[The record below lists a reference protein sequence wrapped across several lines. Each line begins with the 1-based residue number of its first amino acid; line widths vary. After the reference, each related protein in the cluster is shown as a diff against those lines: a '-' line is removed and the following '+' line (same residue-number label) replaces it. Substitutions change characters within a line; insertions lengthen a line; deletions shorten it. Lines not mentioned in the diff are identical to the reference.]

1 MDLTYEFHQSLINI
15 NFLVNNTLIS
25 LKRKIPSRELPHVNI
40 VTNNLSQ
47 SYTRDVKI
55 AKFDF
60 KSYFWCT
67 TLGISVWNMAL
78 ILCRNWC
85 KRSMWSSLA
94 TVESQ
99 AISLTPT
106 SWTQIGQMGVL
117 PFFYC
122 RRLWVLFYNM
132 YISFSKS
139 KTLIFFIEKG

>member
-1 MDLTYEFHQSLINI
+1 MQYILYQSHQSLINV

-25 LKRKIPSRELPHVNI
+25 LKREIPSRELPHVNI

-117 PFFYC
+117 PFFIVEDYGC
-122 RRLWVLFYNM
+122 YFIICIFLFQ
-132 YISFSKS
+132 SQKP
-139 KTLIFFIEKG
+139 LIFS

>member
-1 MDLTYEFHQSLINI
+1 MQYILYQSHPPLINV

-117 PFFYC
+117 PFFIVKDYGC
-122 RRLWVLFYNM
+122 YFIICIFLFQSQKPLN
-132 YISFSKS
+132 FS
-139 KTLIFFIEKG
+139 